1 MNIDDATGLGLPNVA
16 WRPANRVLGCAPRN
30 QAGLGDGNGHRDH
43 QGTTRGTADAAQAWA
58 HRHNTALKLAQERS
72 QQGDM
77 AGWSLWYRV
86 SKAIDQLRHTSGCP
100 LPSR

>member
-1 MNIDDATGLGLPNVA
+1 MDIAITKERRAALLMLRKHGPIA
-16 WRPANRVLGCAPRN
+16 
-30 QAGLGDGNGHRDH
+30 
-43 QGTTRGTADAAQAWA
+43 TTR
-58 HRHNTALKLAQERS
+58 ALKLAQERS